1 MANLIIGWGGRA
13 KGGVDITGKVYRF
26 KEESREWEEFLKPMP
41 TARFDPS
48 VATTQSAIVAIG
60 GAIGARDGW
69 LQEIKMSCATVEV
82 YSSKT
87 SQWHTADPLPAP
99 YSSMPLVVI
108 TDTCYLLGGDNDNN
122 KTVATVL
129 YASLTSLVQKA
140 TSPTHRSTSH
150 TSVWKT
156 LPDTPLIGSAPV
168 SLSGHLVTVGG
179 YKGNTSYAAL
189 ILRAFATIT
198 MGYTIPVVP
207 EVHAFFPDT
216 NFWVRLMIAEL
227 PVPLFGC
234 AAAQLSPNTM
244 IVIGGCDTHFNYL
257 KTVLMATVTV

>member
-1 MANLIIGWGGRA
+1 M
-13 KGGVDITGKVYRF
+13 
-26 KEESREWEEFLKPMP
+26 
-41 TARFDPS
+41 
-48 VATTQSAIVAIG
+48 
-60 GAIGARDGW
+60 
-69 LQEIKMSCATVEV
+69 
-82 YSSKT
+82 
-87 SQWHTADPLPAP
+87 PAP
-99 YSSMPLVVI
+99 CGAMTCI
-108 TDTCYLLGGDNDNN
+108 IIADTCYLLGGNDTDG
-122 KTVATVL
+122 KGLATVL
-129 YASLTSLVQKA
+129 YAPLTSLIQKA
-140 TSPTHRSTSH
+140 TSPTHQSAIN

-156 LPDTPLIGSAPV
+156 LPDTPLKEFTPV

-179 YKGNTSYAAL
+179 YKGKTSTAAL
-189 ILRAFATIT
+189 VVRILAAKI
-198 MGYTIPVVP
+198 GIALPVVP